1 MKSIGI
7 AICAFYGHIL
17 PLKKA
22 LESIEGQTKKPDM
35 VIVSCSSCEQKD
47 IPYTPQMYSFP
58 LMIITHRDKKN
69 AAQNR
74 NFAAELLQ
82 TDIICFFD
90 ADDIMHP
97 QRIEIIHNCFMT
109 YDIKLFLHN
118 TQLNIPDTIVPY
130 TDCTYILNKLGMC
143 RFGSTI
149 LQMYMPNMIIANGH
163 ASISADVFKEIKFND
178 TKEYYTKEDT
188 KFCTD
193 IIVKY
198 QNQTAYCN
206 NVLSYYF
213 PSGTGGYIC

>member
-149 LQMYMPNMIIANGH
+149 LQMYLSKDIVDHNKYYVYIFLLFLLFLQPVFLLYNTLRNRKGILYKRGYKILYRYYCK
-163 ASISADVFKEIKFND
+163 ISESNCI
-178 TKEYYTKEDT
+178 
-188 KFCTD
+188 
-193 IIVKY
+193 
-198 QNQTAYCN
+198 
-206 NVLSYYF
+206 L
-213 PSGTGGYIC
+213 